1 MQNYI
6 NIVFSAVLPAV
17 VALAGIIIARQN
29 EKLKTMRGLL
39 SAKKAKV
46 YADAFTMFYA
56 LLKDVKA
63 NRAINNKKA
72 LDNMMDLKRDIFMY
86 GSDKV
91 FRSLN
96 SWLLL
101 TNSSDKMAQIRA
113 LFEFELAM
121 REDLC
126 HGTKLNLFD
135 VAKNFTQ
142 DEEEARK
149 LLN

>member
-1 MQNYI
+1 
-6 NIVFSAVLPAV
+6 
-17 VALAGIIIARQN
+17 
-29 EKLKTMRGLL
+29 
-39 SAKKAKV
+39 
-46 YADAFTMFYA
+46 
-56 LLKDVKA
+56 
-63 NRAINNKKA
+63 
-72 LDNMMDLKRDIFMY
+72 MY

-101 TNSSDKMAQIRA
+101 TNSPDKTAQIRA

-142 DEEEARK
+142 NEEEAWK
-149 LLN
+149 YSSNEIAFMLFGESI